1 MNFDNGETT
10 MSDKIAAMI
19 KNKLGKMA
27 DMNTSYFISVRDID
41 GKIHRHEVDKG
52 AYEMLYAEVT
62 QDVDG
67 QPVTFIVDGVLR
79 GEVITEQTSAEESVE
94 MLLRDFINLREEV
107 EFLRNALRQQ
117 TMFRL

>member
-19 KNKLGKMA
+19 KNKLGEMTDIK
-27 DMNTSYFISVRDID
+27 TSYFISVRDID
-41 GKIHRHEVDKG
+41 GKIHSHEVDKT

-67 QPVTFIVDGVLR
+67 QPTTFIVDGVLR

>member
-1 MNFDNGETT
+1 MNFDNGEK
-10 MSDKIAAMI
+10 MMNDKITAMI

-27 DMNTSYFISVRDID
+27 DTKVSYFISLRDID
-41 GKIHRHEVDKG
+41 GKIHSHEVGKD
-52 AYEMLYAEVT
+52 AYEMLYGEVT

-67 QPVTFIVDGVLR
+67 QPGNFIVDGVLR
-79 GEVITEQTSAEESVE
+79 GEVITEQTTAEDSVE

-117 TMFRL
+117 TMFGL